1 MRLCWA
7 SSPPSGKAGGC
18 ARTPLAQGQAGPPGS
33 PSELMCCRF
42 KDTLVNTVGHRVAE
56 RALQLGLL
64 FPPAE
69 ALRVGVVDQVV
80 PEDQVQSAAQS
91 VLAQWLAVPGEELRE
106 GPVWAGGQSQQ
117 PHSLGLLVR
126 AGASAGRGSC
136 ARQKRASVMQTDLVL
151 RPPHPISTQRA
162 TRGSGEVRRS
172 QRCIPSKSA
181 GQD

>member
-106 GPVWAGGQSQQ
+106 GPVWAGRQSQQ

-126 AGASAGRGSC
+126 AGASAARGSC

>member
-106 GPVWAGGQSQQ
+106 GPVWAGRQSQQ

-126 AGASAGRGSC
+126 AGASAGRGVVCTSETC
-136 ARQKRASVMQTDLVL
+136 VCDADRLSPAATASNQHT
-151 RPPHPISTQRA
+151 A
-162 TRGSGEVRRS
+162 GNAGEWGG
-172 QRCIPSKSA
+172 A
-181 GQD
+181 